1 MEESN
6 LNKQFDSLYEDL
18 ISEFDSNGIELDVT
32 ARKLAPEFV
41 DAHISE
47 LPPKVAELYRFLNG
61 IKVVWEKD
69 ELSSGKIWI
78 WNVEALFSSN
88 DIRPVDE
95 ELGFVIHNDRHYVTK
110 NKIGGFFRILDY
122 YDPVRNV
129 GFFSDP
135 KMSFKLFL
143 RKGVEFWDLKLDFE
157 GYLRMAF
164 AARFFFDWPSL
175 LVEREYKGEIR
186 ISGEFSETWREFHEN
201 MPNLFPG
208 FSTNDF
214 FALYDSLKL
223 NH

>member
-1 MEESN
+1 MEESS
-6 LNKQFDSLYEDL
+6 LNKQFDSLYENL
-18 ISEFDSNGIELDVT
+18 LSEFDSLGIVPDVT
-32 ARKLAPEFV
+32 SKKLAPEFV
-41 DAHISE
+41 DAHITE
-47 LPPKVAELYRFLNG
+47 LPAKLAEFYRFLNG
-61 IKVVWEKD
+61 IKVEWEKD
-69 ELSSGKIWI
+69 ELISGKIWI
-78 WNVEALFSSN
+78 WNVDALFN
-88 DIRPVDE
+88 LKDIRPVDE
-95 ELGFVIHNDRHYVTK
+95 EQGFVIHDDDQYVSR
-110 NKIGGFFRILDY
+110 NNISGCFRIIDY
-122 YDPVRNV
+122 YDPVRYV

-143 RKGVEFWDLKLDFE
+143 RIGVEFWDLKLDFE

-186 ISGEFSETWREFHEN
+186 ISGNFSETWREFHEN
-201 MPNLFPG
+201 MPNVFPG